1 MIIIPYKVECQLLEK
16 EDIMKAIT
24 NGTIMTI
31 TKGVIPNGTVLI
43 KDKKIVAVGEN
54 VPVPEG
60 CEIIDAHN
68 GIITP
73 GLIDCHTH
81 ISTFGELK
89 TMPGLQVDG
98 NEGSDPITPHVRALD
113 AIYPEDPAIAK
124 ARAAGFTTVYT
135 GPGSANVIG
144 GTGIAMKL
152 RGHTAEEMVIPGT
165 EAMKFALGENPKRFY
180 GLERK
185 TAPWTRMGTAAI
197 LREALYNAKNY
208 ADKLDEAKNDPDKS
222 PDRDFKLDA
231 LVPVVRGKQRVRI
244 HCHRAD
250 DIATAIRIGKEYGLD
265 FTLEH
270 ATEGYLVKDLI
281 AENHLYCVVGPLLLD
296 PLKQEV
302 WGLKLETAGILTDAG
317 IKVCLTADTSGGTAW
332 LPVEAGLLTR
342 RGLSEEDALRGL
354 TIYPAEVL
362 KLDHRIGSI
371 EQGKDADIAIF
382 DGNPLSS
389 LSLCQMTMIEGEI
402 VFRRGRDV

>member
-1 MIIIPYKVECQLLEK
+1 
-16 EDIMKAIT
+16 MKAIVNGTIKTIT
-24 NGTIMTI
+24 NGTIDN
-31 TKGVIPNGTVLI
+31 GVILI
-43 KDKKIVAVGEN
+43 EGGKIKAVGKGLQI
-54 VPVPEG
+54 PDD
-60 CEIIDAHN
+60 CEVIDAR
-68 GIITP
+68 GGVVTP

-81 ISTFGELK
+81 ISTFGEPK

-98 NEGSDPITPHVRALD
+98 NEGSDPVTPHIRALD

-124 ARAAGFTTVYT
+124 TRAAGFTTVYT

-180 GLERK
+180 GLEQKR
-185 TAPWTRMGTAAI
+185 APWTRMGTAAI
-197 LREALYNAKNY
+197 LREALYNAQHY
-208 ADKLDEAKNDPDKS
+208 ADQLEKSRENPDAAPK
-222 PDRDFKLDA
+222 PDFKLNS
-231 LVPVVRGKQRVRI
+231 LLKVIRGEQRVRI

-250 DIATAIRIGKEYGLD
+250 DIATAIRIGKEFHLD

-270 ATEGYLVKDLI
+270 ATEGYLVRDLI
-281 AENHLYCVVGPLLLD
+281 AENNLYCVVGPLLLD

-302 WGLKLETAGILTDAG
+302 WGLKLETPGILAKAG

-332 LPVEAGLLTR
+332 LPVEVGLLTR
-342 RGLSEEDALRGL
+342 RGLSEEDALKGL

-362 KLDHRIGSI
+362 KLEDRMGSI
-371 EQGKDADIAIF
+371 EEGKDADLAIF

-389 LSLCQMTMIEGEI
+389 LTLCRMTMIDGVIEYQK
-402 VFRRGRDV
+402 

>member
-1 MIIIPYKVECQLLEK
+1 MKEEWFDYSREGEK
-16 EDIMKAIT
+16 QMKAIV
-24 NGTIMTI
+24 NGTVMTI
-31 TKGVIPNGTVLI
+31 TQGTIKDGVILI
-43 KDKKIVAVGEN
+43 EDKKIQAVGKDI
-54 VPVPEG
+54 PVPEN
-60 CEIIDAHN
+60 CEIIDAH
-68 GIITP
+68 GGVVTP

-81 ISTFGELK
+81 ISTFGEIR

-98 NEGSDPITPHVRALD
+98 NEGSDPVTPHVRAMD

-124 ARAAGFTTVYT
+124 TRSAGFTTVYT

-180 GLERK
+180 GLDRK
-185 TAPWTRMGTAAI
+185 MAPWTRMGTAAV
-197 LREALYNAKNY
+197 LREALYKAKNY
-208 ADKLDEAKNDPDKS
+208 ADQLEKAKTDPEAAPKP
-222 PDRDFKLDA
+222 DFKLDA
-231 LVPVVRGKQRVRI
+231 LVKVVRGEQRVRI

-250 DIATAIRIGKEYGLD
+250 DIVTAIRIGKEYNLD

-270 ATEGYLVKDLI
+270 ATEGYLVKDVI
-281 AENHLYCVVGPLLLD
+281 AENNLYCVVGPLLLD

-302 WGLKLETAGILTDAG
+302 WGLKLETAGILTEAG
-317 IKVCLTADTSGGTAW
+317 IKVCLTADTSGNTAW

-342 RGLSEEDALRGL
+342 RGLSEEDAMKGL

-362 KLDHRIGSI
+362 KLDDRMGSI
-371 EQGKDADIAIF
+371 EPGKDADLAIF

-389 LSLCQMTMIEGEI
+389 LTLCQMTIIDGE
-402 VFRRGRDV
+402 VEYKR

>member
-1 MIIIPYKVECQLLEK
+1 
-16 EDIMKAIT
+16 MKAIL

-31 TKGVIPNGTVLI
+31 TQGTIADGVVLI
-43 KDKKIVAVGEN
+43 EDKKIKAVGKN
-54 VPVPEG
+54 LPIPEG
-60 CEIIDAHN
+60 CERIDARG
-68 GIITP
+68 GIVTP

-81 ISTFGELK
+81 ISTFGEPN

-98 NEGSDPITPHVRALD
+98 NEGSDPVTPHVRALD
-113 AIYPEDPAIAK
+113 AVYPEDPAIAK
-124 ARAAGFTTVYT
+124 VRAAGFTTVYT

-152 RGHTAEEMVIPGT
+152 RGHTAEEMVIPET

-180 GLERK
+180 GLEQKR
-185 TAPWTRMGTAAI
+185 APWTRMGTAAI

-208 ADKLDEAKNDPDKS
+208 ADRLEKAKEDPNEAPA
-222 PDRDFKLDA
+222 PDFKLDA
-231 LVPVVRGKQRVRI
+231 LVKVVKGEQRVRI

-250 DIATAIRIGKEYGLD
+250 DIATAIRIGKEYHLD

-270 ATEGYLVKDLI
+270 ATEGYLIKELI
-281 AENHLYCVVGPLLLD
+281 AENGLYCVVGPLLLD
-296 PLKQEV
+296 PVKQEV
-302 WGLKLETAGILTDAG
+302 WGLKLETAGILTKAG
-317 IKVCLTADTSGGTAW
+317 IKVCLTADTSSGTAW

-342 RGLSEEDALRGL
+342 RGLSEEDAMKGL

-362 KLDHRIGSI
+362 KLSDRMGSI
-371 EQGKDADIAIF
+371 EPGKDADLAIF

-389 LSLCQMTMIEGEI
+389 LTLCQMTIIDGEVEYKREGC
-402 VFRRGRDV
+402 VS

>member
-1 MIIIPYKVECQLLEK
+1 
-16 EDIMKAIT
+16 MKAI
-24 NGTIMTI
+24 
-31 TKGVIPNGTVLI
+31 VNGTVLTVTGGTIENGMVLVEDGKI
-43 KDKKIVAVGEN
+43 KAVGADL
-54 VPVPEG
+54 PLP
-60 CEIIDAHN
+60 CDAEIIDAR
-68 GIITP
+68 GGFITP

-81 ISTFGELK
+81 ISTFGEPK

-98 NEGSDPITPHVRALD
+98 NEGSDPVTPHVRALD
-113 AIYPEDPAIAK
+113 AIHPDDPAIEK
-124 ARAAGFTTVYT
+124 TRAAGFTTVYT

-180 GLERK
+180 GLEQK
-185 TAPWTRMGTAAI
+185 KAPWTRMGTAAV
-197 LREALYNAKNY
+197 LREALYKAKHY
-208 ADKLDEAKNDPDKS
+208 ADRLEEGKEDPSKLPKP
-222 PDRDFKLDA
+222 DFKLDA
-231 LVPVVRGKQRVRI
+231 LVKVVRGEQRVRI

-250 DIATAIRIGKEYGLD
+250 DIVTAIRIGKEYNLD

-270 ATEGYLVKDLI
+270 ATEGYLVKDVI
-281 AENHLYCVVGPLLLD
+281 AENALFCVVGPLLLD

-302 WGLKLETAGILTDAG
+302 WGLKLETPGILTDAG

-342 RGLSEEDALRGL
+342 RGLSEDDAMKGL

-371 EQGKDADIAIF
+371 EPGKDADLAIF

-389 LSLCQMTMIEGEI
+389 LTLCRMTMIDGVVEYQ
-402 VFRRGRDV
+402 R

>member
-1 MIIIPYKVECQLLEK
+1 MRAII
-16 EDIMKAIT
+16 

-31 TKGVIPNGTVLI
+31 THGVIQEGMVLI
-43 KDKKIVAVGEN
+43 EDGKVKEAGKRHSL
-54 VPVPEG
+54 PEY
-60 CEIIDAHN
+60 CEIIDAH
-68 GIITP
+68 GGVVTP

-81 ISTFGELK
+81 ISTFGEPR

-98 NEGSDPITPHVRALD
+98 NEGSDPVTPYVRALD
-113 AIYPEDPAIAK
+113 AIYPQDPAIEMT
-124 ARAAGFTTVYT
+124 RAAGFTTIYT

-180 GLERK
+180 GLESK
-185 TAPWTRMGTAAI
+185 KAPWTRMGTAAI
-197 LREALYNAKNY
+197 LREALYQAKHY
-208 ADKLDEAKNDPDKS
+208 SEQLERAKEDPESEPK
-222 PDRDFKLDA
+222 PDFKLDA
-231 LVPVVRGKQRVRI
+231 LVPVVRGEQRVRI

-250 DIATAIRIGKEYGLD
+250 DIMTAIRIGNEYHLD

-270 ATEGYLVKDLI
+270 ATEGYLVKDRI
-281 AENHLYCVVGPLLLD
+281 AENDLYCVVGPLLLD
-296 PLKQEV
+296 PVKQEV
-302 WGLKLETAGILTDAG
+302 WGLKLETPGILTEAG

-332 LPVEAGLLTR
+332 LPIEAGLLTR
-342 RGLSEEDALRGL
+342 RGLSEENVMKGL

-362 KLDHRIGSI
+362 KLSHRIGSV
-371 EQGKDADIAIF
+371 EAGKDADLAIF

-389 LSLCQMTMIEGEI
+389 LTLCQMTIIDGEI
-402 VFRRGRDV
+402 VYQRNGGIL